1 MFFQKLK
8 TKASQDTLKSTVR
21 RPLIRNGLAYFGHN
35 SENFKSDEKNYQFD
49 GHPRATGLLTE
60 SHVKFSVSVKN
71 FLLSAP

>member
-8 TKASQDTLKSTVR
+8 TKASQDTQKSTVR

-49 GHPRATGLLTE
+49 GHPRATGL
-60 SHVKFSVSVKN
+60 
-71 FLLSAP
+71 